1 MVYISKV
8 QGKILMFSKVNAPRR
23 GRSGT
28 WNQEEVCIR
37 SGKLRGRLSLSLV
50 TAEVECP
57 HITISTKQNL
67 VGTCTYFNSIPKGLG
82 TE

>member
-1 MVYISKV
+1 
-8 QGKILMFSKVNAPRR
+8 MFSKVNATRR

-28 WNQEEVCIR
+28 WNQEEACIK

-57 HITISTKQNL
+57 HIMISTKQNL
-67 VGTCTYFNSIPKGLG
+67 VGTCTYFNSIQEGLG